1 MTVNQYGAPASLQNA
16 KLLAADSS
24 GTYGIPM
31 EDIKEQMFGG
41 GGGTV
46 GVVGNEKIH
55 ASHPVWSK
63 EG

>member
-1 MTVNQYGAPASLQNA
+1 MKVNQYGAPASLQNA

-41 GGGTV
+41 GGT
-46 GVVGNEKIH
+46 ERWLM
-55 ASHPVWSK
+55 S
-63 EG
+63 